1 MTTDCDII
9 LQWGATP
16 EQLAALGSA
25 LWRWRARRAKDA
37 TIYQYLDNQALSDLI
52 AGKLPMSPQTPR
64 ESDPVRAHLRFRDES
79 SHGREET
86 IRSLRLE
93 IPAEGVEDIIVD
105 GVSWNVKQSKTT
117 TRVLC

>member
-1 MTTDCDII
+1 MSIKCDVI
-9 LQWGATP
+9 LQWTATP
-16 EQLAALGSA
+16 DQLTALGAAL
-25 LWRWRARRAKDA
+25 WPWCIRAAGKA
-37 TIYQYLDNQALSDLI
+37 GIYQYLDNQALSDLI

-64 ESDPVRAHLRFRDES
+64 ESDPVRARFRFRDES

>member
-25 LWRWRARRAKDA
+25 LWRWRGRRAKDTA
-37 TIYQYLDNQALSDLI
+37 IYQYLDNQALSDLI
-52 AGKLPMSPQTPR
+52 AGKLPMSRQTPPQ
-64 ESDPVRAHLRFRDES
+64 SDQVRAHFRFRDES
-79 SHGREET
+79 SHDREET

-93 IPAEGVEDIIVD
+93 IPAEGVEDIVVD
-105 GVSWNVKQSKTT
+105 GVSWNPKQSKTT